1 MTVVTNIEKIKKYI
15 KTESTTYALLLDGA
29 WGSGKTYFLRNTLSE
44 ELSKSKFGM
53 CYISLNGLSDLDEL
67 KKMVLFELMS
77 DRKKTVNKYTDLAGK
92 ILRVTSSLH
101 VGLEFGKNLVEELRS
116 IEKAID
122 EKDLQNIL
130 FCFDDFERIS
140 EKLLVEEVLGF
151 INSNFI
157 EFDNIKVLIVADQTK
172 LEENKKSTFFKNK
185 EKVIGRTLK
194 QEFPDLTEMLKGFS
208 TSFNQS
214 ILMKKWLEPLEKRQ
228 EIASVLE
235 DFKIFNLR
243 QIRNVIGILNEILTE
258 LEEDLK
264 EVDEK
269 FISELISVMFNNLLV
284 VYLDTDGGNLKK
296 FKDYK
301 FVLDRSY
308 QIAEAFGLMD
318 EANEAMKKFFEE
330 YHEKNTYFNENIY
343 YFDFITIY
351 VLDARI
357 NSADATIEIKAYV
370 NKYLK
375 EVEPIVNNYEKIKR
389 FQRLEK
395 EEFRKVIEELL
406 EMLPTENTLTIN
418 QYLYLYYFLITIES
432 MGILL
437 PDKWEDTV
445 FNNYERRI
453 SSITIFS
460 DDVPEGA
467 YQKDIG
473 GRFSEMRDLYFNAE
487 KEYRKAELNRKV
499 KKWFE
504 NGYSSEKDVESEIL
518 DTLFSRANSLGVID
532 DYVMKSN
539 KNLASFM
546 VAVKRMYGEPSSNP
560 HFNKQRD
567 EIVKFCRNIS
577 NSKVIDEDDS
587 IQKYNINELVDFL
600 SANIDNG
607 SSK

>member
-15 KTESTTYALLLDGA
+15 ETDATTYALLLDGE

-44 ELSKSKFGM
+44 ELSSSEFSM

-77 DRKKTVNKYTDLAGK
+77 DREKTVTKYANLTGRMLE
-92 ILRVTSSLH
+92 VTSSLH
-101 VGLEFGKNLVEELRS
+101 VGLRVGSNIAKEFS
-116 IEKAID
+116 SMEKAI
-122 EKDLQNIL
+122 ERKKLENIL

-140 EKLLVEEVLGF
+140 DKLLVDEFLGF

-157 EFDNIKVLIVADQTK
+157 EFDNIKVIIVANQSK
-172 LEENKKSTFFKNK
+172 LKKNHKDIFLENK
-185 EKVIGRTLK
+185 EKIIGRTLK
-194 QEFPDLTEMLKGFS
+194 QEFPDLPEILDGFS
-208 TSFNQS
+208 TSFNQDS
-214 ILMKKWLEPLEKRQ
+214 LIAKWLKPLEKRQ

-243 QIRNVIGILNEILTE
+243 QIRIVIGILNEILTE

-264 EVDEK
+264 EVDEE

-284 VYLDTDGGNLKK
+284 VYLDTDAGNQEN

-318 EANEAMKKFFEE
+318 ETNESMKKFFEE

-357 NSADATIEIKAYV
+357 NSDDATIEIKAYV

-375 EVEPIVNNYEKIKR
+375 EVDPIVNNYEKIKR
-389 FQRLEK
+389 FQHLDK
-395 EEFRKVIEELL
+395 EEFHKVIAELL
-406 EMLPTENTLTIN
+406 EMLATENALTIN

-432 MGILL
+432 KGIQLQ
-437 PDKWEDTV
+437 DKWEDTV
-445 FNNYERRI
+445 FNNYNRRI
-453 SSITIFS
+453 SSMTIFS

-467 YQKDIG
+467 YRKEIG
-473 GRFSEMRDLYFNAE
+473 GRFSEMRNLYFNAE
-487 KEYRKAELNRKV
+487 KEYRKEELNRKV
-499 KKWFE
+499 KEWFE
-504 NGYSSEKDVESEIL
+504 NGYSSEKEVEFEIS

-546 VAVKRMYGEPSSNP
+546 FAVKRMYGEPSSNP
-560 HFNKQRD
+560 HFNKQKD
-567 EIVKFCRNIS
+567 EIVKFCENIS
-577 NSKVIDEDDS
+577 NSRVIDEDDP

-600 SANIDNG
+600 KANIDNG
-607 SSK
+607 SSE